1 MLFRSG
7 GYYTMKTCS
16 KCGELNGDN
25 RSTCYKCGTSIG
37 SVASYK
43 KKCPKCGEVF
53 NGSKDN
59 CDYCGERLVTYDEN
73 YYFNQQYGKSNSNTW
88 MYVCTVII
96 PLLGIILGCVKMSND
111 KRDDSGKSLI
121 ILGVVLM
128 VIYPILTMLV
138 YNL

>member
-1 MLFRSG
+1 M
-7 GYYTMKTCS
+7 
-16 KCGELNGDN
+16 
-25 RSTCYKCGTSIG
+25 
-37 SVASYK
+37 ASYK

-96 PLLGIILGCVKMSND
+96 TLLGIILGCVKMSND

>member
-1 MLFRSG
+1 
-7 GYYTMKTCS
+7 MKTCS

-96 PLLGIILGCVKMSND
+96 PLLGIILGCVKMSNEMI
-111 KRDDSGKSLI
+111 R
-121 ILGVVLM
+121 V
-128 VIYPILTMLV
+128 
-138 YNL
+138 NH